1 MENLTETKKRGRKID
16 PSSARQAYLKAKAER
31 DVIRAK
37 NRAARE
43 RLVEERK
50 QRRQE
55 RDARKAARVEVTK
68 TQPKKKSAKTAA

>member
-16 PSSARQAYLKAKAER
+16 PNSARQAYLKAKAER